1 MMVTKNEKKDVSPTT
16 EWNRPYASYVLCP
29 LLLVLVLMPWGLQT
43 KQTNRNDGP
52 KNLEDLA
59 HARAGLLPVCTG
71 VLFAWLVEITV
82 GLQLGEYIGV
92 KWIGVDIALVVS
104 HVLPCLFALFLWRPA
119 LSAYEWNALTI
130 GSLVAILGVGSLVML
145 VYFAMGVPWPYD
157 ASFQSVVAG
166 YVMGVAVA
174 LMLGQY
180 YPSPRTG
187 QGSVVDMNFDLE
199 KMKPIIP
206 ASSSSFKKAI

>member
-1 MMVTKNEKKDVSPTT
+1 MMVTKNEKEDVSPPTAD
-16 EWNRPYASYVLCP
+16 WNRPYASYVLCP

-52 KNLEDLA
+52 KNIDNLA

-82 GLQLGEYIGV
+82 GLQFGEYVGV
-92 KWIGVDIALVVS
+92 EWIGVDIALVVS
-104 HVLPCLFALFLWRPA
+104 HVLPFLFALFLWRPA

-145 VYFAMGVPWPYD
+145 VYFALGVPWPYD

-166 YVMGVAVA
+166 YLMGVAVA

-199 KMKPIIP
+199 TLQPIIP
-206 ASSSSFKKAI
+206 ASSFLKVI

>member
-1 MMVTKNEKKDVSPTT
+1 MVTNDEKKDVSPTA

-43 KQTNRNDGP
+43 NRSDRPTNQEN
-52 KNLEDLA
+52 LA
-59 HARAGLLPVCTG
+59 HARAGLLPLCTG

-92 KWIGVDIALVVS
+92 EWIGVDIALVVS
-104 HVLPCLFALFLWRPA
+104 HVLPFLFALFLWRPA
-119 LSAYEWNALTI
+119 LSACEWNALTI
-130 GSLVAILGVGSLVML
+130 GSLVAIGVGSLVML
-145 VYFAMGVPWPYD
+145 GYLALGVPWPYD
-157 ASFQSVVAG
+157 ASTHCVAAG
-166 YVMGVAVA
+166 YMMGVAVA

-199 KMKPIIP
+199 KLQPIIP
-206 ASSSSFKKAI
+206 ASSSLKVI

>member
-1 MMVTKNEKKDVSPTT
+1 MIMATKDEKKDVSPTA
-16 EWNRPYASYVLCP
+16 EWDRPYASYVLCP
-29 LLLVLVLMPWGLQT
+29 LLLVLVLMPWGLQ
-43 KQTNRNDGP
+43 QTNRNDGP

-92 KWIGVDIALVVS
+92 TWIGVDIALVVS